1 LTPGTLIQLYE
12 NPIVTGRSGFVM
24 VGMSSTPDVLYDVP
38 DGTYAMI
45 VNELIDSSDDI
56 EPVAEVMIDGQVG
69 YVQLSCCIEV

>member
-1 LTPGTLIQLYE
+1 
-12 NPIVTGRSGFVM
+12 M